1 MPVTK
6 NGWVFGDSA
15 QEEEEVEW
23 NGMEGK
29 GREGAGGD
37 GSERGG
43 MITWDVDV
51 SIEVLRVVV
60 VVTVSIS
67 VPSKFLTSTVVLLAG
82 SQRTTGTH
90 SIVVVRRTITPC
102 KAEAEI

>member
-1 MPVTK
+1 
-6 NGWVFGDSA
+6 
-15 QEEEEVEW
+15 
-23 NGMEGK
+23 
-29 GREGAGGD
+29 
-37 GSERGG
+37 
-43 MITWDVDV
+43 MITWDEDV

-67 VPSKFLTSTVVLLAG
+67 LPSKFLTSTVVLLAG

-102 KAEAEI
+102 KAEVGV